1 MKKNLDRQTMCNILS
16 MITKSRKFSQYASS
30 RLKKMRITKPSES
43 TAVVEWRELI
53 FKKKKK
59 KCNKKNQKVDKL
71 VLHLGI

>member
-1 MKKNLDRQTMCNILS
+1 MCNILS
-16 MITKSRKFSQYASS
+16 MIAKSRKFSQYASS
-30 RLKKMRITKPSES
+30 RLKKMRITKPSKS

-53 FKKKKK
+53 FKKK

>member
-1 MKKNLDRQTMCNILS
+1 MCNILS

-30 RLKKMRITKPSES
+30 RLKKMRITKPSKS

-53 FKKKKK
+53 FKKKK

>member
-16 MITKSRKFSQYASS
+16 MTAKSRKFSQYASS
-30 RLKKMRITKPSES
+30 RLKKMRITKPSKS

-53 FKKKKK
+53 FKKKI
-59 KCNKKNQKVDKL
+59 NVIKKNQKVDKL

>member
-16 MITKSRKFSQYASS
+16 MIAKSRKFSQYASS
-30 RLKKMRITKPSES
+30 RLKKMRITKPSKS

-53 FKKKKK
+53 FKKKK
-59 KCNKKNQKVDKL
+59 NVIKKNQKVDKL

>member
-16 MITKSRKFSQYASS
+16 MIAKSRKFSQYASS
-30 RLKKMRITKPSES
+30 RLKKMRITKPSKS

-59 KCNKKNQKVDKL
+59 NVIKKNQKVDKL

>member
-16 MITKSRKFSQYASS
+16 MIAKSRKFSQYASS
-30 RLKKMRITKPSES
+30 RLKKMRITKPSKS

-53 FKKKKK
+53 FKKKI
-59 KCNKKNQKVDKL
+59 NVIKKNQKVDKL

>member
-16 MITKSRKFSQYASS
+16 MIAKSRKFSQYASS
-30 RLKKMRITKPSES
+30 RLKKMRITKPSKS

-53 FKKKKK
+53 FKKK
-59 KCNKKNQKVDKL
+59 NVIKKNQKVDKL